1 MSLPVQY
8 NLAFDIDTLEEL
20 RREYWLARDRVKAM
34 ESMARVDGIDLG
46 ACAPWAECWVCEAN
60 VELNE
65 NMHCADCAANA
76 AMLAS
81 DSE

>member
-1 MSLPVQY
+1 MRLPIQY
-8 NLAFDIDTLEEL
+8 NLAFDIDCLSVL
-20 RREYWLARDRVKAM
+20 QREYWLARERVKAM
-34 ESMARVDGIDLG
+34 EAMARADGIDLG
-46 ACAPWAECWVCEAN
+46 DVAPWAECWVCEAN